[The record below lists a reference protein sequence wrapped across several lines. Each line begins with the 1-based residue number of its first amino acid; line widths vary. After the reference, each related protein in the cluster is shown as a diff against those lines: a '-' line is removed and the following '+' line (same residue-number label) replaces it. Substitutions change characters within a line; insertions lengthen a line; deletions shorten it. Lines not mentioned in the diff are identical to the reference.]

1 MPVLDKND
9 SLEEEVFPGVV
20 RWRLLDSE
28 MGAEALTVV
37 DLTLAPDSTVKTH
50 IHPTEEAMV
59 MMDGELE
66 AVLGDNV
73 ITVTEGQTVHAPAGV
88 RHGFVNRSG
97 GSARL
102 LAIFPTAK
110 MKRTLVD

>member
-9 SLEEEVFPGVV
+9 SLKEELSPGVR

-28 MGAEALTVV
+28 TGAEALTVA
-37 DLTLAPDSTVKTH
+37 DLTLTPDSTVPTH

-59 MMDGELE
+59 ILDGELE

-88 RHGFVNRSG
+88 KHGFVNRSG
-97 GSARL
+97 DSARL

-110 MKRTLVD
+110 MKRTFVD

>member
-9 SLEEEVFPGVV
+9 SLKEKLSPGVG

-28 MGAEALTVV
+28 TGAEALTVAEI
-37 DLTLAPDSTVKTH
+37 TLAPDSTIRTH

-59 MMDGELE
+59 ILSGELA
-66 AVLGDNV
+66 AVLGDDV
-73 ITVTEGQTVHAPAGV
+73 ITVSEGQTVHAPAGV
-88 RHGFVNRSG
+88 KHGFFNRSG
-97 GSARL
+97 DSAQL

-110 MKRTLVD
+110 MKRTFVD